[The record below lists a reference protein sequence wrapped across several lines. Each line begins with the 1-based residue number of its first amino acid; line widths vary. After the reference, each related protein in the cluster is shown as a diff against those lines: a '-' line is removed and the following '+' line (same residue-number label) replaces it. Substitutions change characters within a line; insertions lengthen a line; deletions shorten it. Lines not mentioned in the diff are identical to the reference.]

1 MFLLHLTA
9 ASHAVTQFTKEW
21 TFESCQKK
29 FQIFQLFSQRCNVLF
44 QNLGICGTGSPLLM
58 RIVKGGFTVMVYRGK
73 PYSLQYNAQILH
85 IFQNDFLGRTQ
96 FKQNRVIKW
105 IQCTIISENA
115 SFFHSDLQHTLT
127 AAAQLTFE
135 VLSKITSCFPKSSAR
150 HNQTSDALDP
160 LFLYLPCSCLL

>member
-21 TFESCQKK
+21 TFESYQKK
-29 FQIFQLFSQRCNVLF
+29 SFKSFSQCCDVLF
-44 QNLGICGTGSPLLM
+44 LNLGIPMWYRQSSSYANCKR
-58 RIVKGGFTVMVYRGK
+58 RIYCNGIQRQTIFSLVQCA
-73 PYSLQYNAQILH
+73 YS

-96 FKQNRVIKW
+96 FKQHRVIKW

-115 SFFHSDLQHTLT
+115 GFFHSDLQHTLT
-127 AAAQLTFE
+127 AAQLTFE

-150 HNQTSDALDP
+150 HNQTCDALDP